1 MRKIIS
7 RDKAKLVSDSACQ
20 TRPLS
25 WSRGHFGAPSGCAPP
40 EHLASYTPYT
50 APRCCCSVAALR
62 LGGKPTTSQVWYAP
76 HRKDRKVKYATQK
89 KYLCPASRL
98 GHFLLG
104 KCYLVTRR

>member
-40 EHLASYTPYT
+40 EHLANYTPYT
-50 APRCCCSVAALR
+50 APHCCCSVAAVR

-89 KYLCPASRL
+89 KYLRPASCL
-98 GHFLLG
+98 VQMLLG
-104 KCYLVTRR
+104 KCYLDA